1 MMPTTMCLGPVA
13 FTMVTNL
20 QEYQTS
26 SEASYAKHDVV
37 KAAPIY
43 EAMGDEETTISFQG
57 VVHPHITGVD
67 GSLAAIEQA
76 RVNQIPL
83 PLMRG
88 DHTPMGW
95 VIILKFERTDSTL
108 EETGRALEIQFN
120 VTLAKVSSV
129 GSAEPA
135 SILRLFASAL
145 G

>member
-13 FTMVTNL
+13 FTLVTNL

-26 SEASYAKHDVV
+26 AEAAFAKHDVV

-43 EAMGDEETTISFQG
+43 EAMGDEETTITFQG

-67 GSLAAIEQA
+67 GGLAAIERA
-76 RVNQIPL
+76 RVDQTPL

-95 VIILKFERTDSTL
+95 VVILKFERTDSTL
-108 EETGRALEIQFN
+108 EETGRALEIKFN
-120 VTLAKVSSV
+120 VTLAKVASV
-129 GSAEPA
+129 GSRERE
-135 SILRLFASAL
+135 SVLRLFSSVL